1 MRYTEKH
8 DSCEAAR
15 KVLARVHICP
25 IPYFSLKL
33 WWEKG
38 EPVSF
43 SQESELRLLTGRC
56 DDVARTDG
64 DEINMN
70 FKN

>member
-1 MRYTEKH
+1 
-8 DSCEAAR
+8 
-15 KVLARVHICP
+15 
-25 IPYFSLKL
+25 
-33 WWEKG
+33 
-38 EPVSF
+38 VSF